1 QQVPESKESGMS
13 NVGSAAGG
21 YRVENPATGEV
32 VEKFDYATD
41 EQIDQDLEA
50 AHQGFLSWREKTIEE
65 RAAAVNKVAAPYGER
80 KQELAEII
88 AEEMGKPVAEG
99 IEEAEFCEESFNYY
113 ADNGLEF
120 AADEPIKSFS
130 GGKAFIQR
138 RPVGALLGIMPW
150 NFPCYQVARFG
161 AAYLVLGNTFML
173 YHPDICL
180 RSSATID
187 ELMKEGGIPE
197 GVYNNVY
204 ATHEQV
210 ETIITDDRLEG
221 VSLTGSERAGSA
233 VAATA
238 GKNLKK
244 AVLELG
250 GSDPYIVLD
259 ADDMDEA
266 VDT

>member
-1 QQVPESKESGMS
+1 MS

-41 EQIDQDLEA
+41 EQIDQVLEA

-65 RAAAVNKVAAPYGER
+65 RAAVVNKVAALFGER
-80 KQELAEII
+80 KQELAETI

-99 IEEAEFCEESFNYY
+99 IEEAEFCEEIFNYY
-113 ADNGLEF
+113 ADNGPEF

-138 RPVGALLGIMPW
+138 RPGGALLGILPW
-150 NFPCYQVARFG
+150 NFPSSQLPRR
-161 AAYLVLGNTFML
+161 AAPTLVLGNTIIL
-173 YHPDICL
+173 KHAESCP
-180 RSSATID
+180 RSAAKIA

-204 ATHEQV
+204 ATHE
-210 ETIITDDRLEG
+210 
-221 VSLTGSERAGSA
+221 
-233 VAATA
+233 
-238 GKNLKK
+238 
-244 AVLELG
+244 
-250 GSDPYIVLD
+250 
-259 ADDMDEA
+259 
-266 VDT
+266 